1 MVAANYYGSLWLS
14 YHSKKQI
21 KVDYDI
27 YFVCK
32 VSKVTL
38 YCGESGKSVAELMTN
53 STNLF
58 TVPTIPV
65 LPQHP

>member
-1 MVAANYYGSLWLS
+1 MVSANYHSLWLS
-14 YHSKKQI
+14 YYSKKQI

-38 YCGESGKSVAELMTN
+38 Y
-53 STNLF
+53 
-58 TVPTIPV
+58 
-65 LPQHP
+65 

>member
-1 MVAANYYGSLWLS
+1 MVSANYRSLWMS
-14 YHSKKQI
+14 YYSKKQI

-38 YCGESGKSVAELMTN
+38 YGGESGKPVAELI
-53 STNLF
+53 
-58 TVPTIPV
+58 TVYTSV
-65 LPQHP
+65 LNKPFLVGPGR